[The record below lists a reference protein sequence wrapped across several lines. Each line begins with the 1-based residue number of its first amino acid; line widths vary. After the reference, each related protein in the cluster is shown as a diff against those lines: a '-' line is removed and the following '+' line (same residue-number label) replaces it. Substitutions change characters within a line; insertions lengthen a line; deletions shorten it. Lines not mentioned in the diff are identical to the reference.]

1 MHWVDDDLFNHIEVR
16 KTGQLAIAGH
26 VLLDEVLASS
36 WGAELTI
43 VTTELTMLLIGP
55 ATECYNK

>member
-16 KTGQLAIAGH
+16 KTGQLAIVGH

-36 WGAELTI
+36 WGAELMI
-43 VTTELTMLLIGP
+43 VITELMMLFIGP
-55 ATECYNK
+55 VMECYNK

>member
-1 MHWVDDDLFNHIEVR
+1 MHWVDDDLFNYIEVR
-16 KTGQLAIAGH
+16 KTGQLAIAGC
-26 VLLDEVLASS
+26 VLLDKVLASS

-43 VTTELTMLLIGP
+43 VITKLTMLLIGP